1 MNISL
6 QHFRLIETIS
16 KEGTLTKS
24 ALTLHLTQSALSHQL
39 KELERILGTEIF
51 SRQGKMMHLTENG
64 TRFLQ
69 SAEKILAEIKS
80 LQEDLSNFKSGKT
93 GKINISTQS
102 YTAYHWLP
110 EIIKNYQRESP
121 DTNIHIL
128 SEASKRPLEFLLHG
142 ELDVAIVRSQMTN
155 TKITYV
161 PVYLD
166 QLMVVMSKSNPLAR
180 KQVFEIADFEDT
192 ELIMPVYDA
201 SYQDTPLIEHMIQVE
216 HIKLKNLHRI
226 HYTDVTVDMAE
237 ANLGIGIMPDWI
249 VKPYLKNRDIVAI
262 PVSTTIAKR
271 PWYAAT
277 CKDTPAINNFVKCL
291 KAYFD
296 KEQPVNDKNVLPAG
310 QKKAGRFIFETK

>member
-6 QHFRLIETIS
+6 NHFRLVEAIS

-39 KELERILGTEIF
+39 KELERIMGTAMF
-51 SRQGKMMHLTENG
+51 TRKGKMMHLTENG

-69 SAEKILAEIKS
+69 SAEKILAEIKL
-80 LQEDLSNFKSGKT
+80 LQEDLSNFRSGKT

-110 EIIKNYQRESP
+110 DIIKNFTCVSP

-128 SEASKRPLEFLLHG
+128 SEASKRPLEYLLRG
-142 ELDVAIVRSQMTN
+142 ELDVAIVRTQMTN
-155 TKITYV
+155 ARITYI
-161 PVYLD
+161 PVILD
-166 QLMVVMSKSNPLAR
+166 RLMVVMSKNNPLAI
-180 KQVFEIADFEDT
+180 KKIFEVADFEDT
-192 ELIMPVYDA
+192 ELIMPSYDA

-216 HIKLKNLHRI
+216 HIRLKNHHRV
-226 HYTDVTVDMAE
+226 HYTDTTIDMAE

-262 PVSTTIAKR
+262 PVSLTIDR
-271 PWYAAT
+271 RMWYAAT
-277 CKDTPAINNFVKCL
+277 IKHTPAIQNFVSCL
-291 KAYFD
+291 QDYFGAD
-296 KEQPVNDKNVLPAG
+296 TKVSTEGHRETEMLKREQRDFL
-310 QKKAGRFIFETK
+310 R

>member
-6 QHFRLIETIS
+6 NHFRLIETIS

-39 KELERILGTEIF
+39 KELERIMGSAMFI
-51 SRQGKMMHLTENG
+51 RKGKMMHLTENG

-69 SAEKILAEIKS
+69 SAEKILAEIK
-80 LQEDLSNFKSGKT
+80 LLEEDLSNFKSGKT

-110 EIIKNYQRESP
+110 DIIKNFSCVSP

-128 SEASKRPLEFLLHG
+128 SEASKRPLEYLLRG
-142 ELDVAIVRSQMTN
+142 DLDVAIVRTQMTN
-155 TKITYV
+155 AKITYV
-161 PVYLD
+161 PVILD
-166 QLMVVMSKSNPLAR
+166 RLMVVMSKQHPLAG
-180 KQVFEIADFEDT
+180 KKIFEIIDFEDT
-192 ELIMPVYDA
+192 ELIMPSYDA

-216 HIKLKNLHRI
+216 HIRLKNHHRV
-226 HYTDVTVDMAE
+226 HYTDTTIDMTE

-262 PVSTTIAKR
+262 PVSLTIDR
-271 PWYAAT
+271 RMWYAAT
-277 CKDTPAINNFVKCL
+277 IKDTPAIKNFVDCL
-291 KAYFD
+291 QAYFATD
-296 KEQPVNDKNVLPAG
+296 MPGKSARH
-310 QKKAGRFIFETK
+310 AETELLKRIEGDFYR